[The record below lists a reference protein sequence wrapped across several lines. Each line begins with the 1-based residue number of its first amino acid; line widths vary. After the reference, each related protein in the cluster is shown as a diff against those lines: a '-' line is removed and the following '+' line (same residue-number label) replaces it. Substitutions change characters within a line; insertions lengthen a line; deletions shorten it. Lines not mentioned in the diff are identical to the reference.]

1 MMAVKCSQFR
11 YAQVTDMPALLDLEQ
26 ASFSGDRLSRR
37 RLLHWIQADN
47 AFLLVAER
55 EQRIVAYALVLL
67 RKGQRLARLYSL
79 AVAEECK
86 GQGIG
91 RLLLQQAEVEAKQRG
106 WQVMR
111 LEVAENN
118 YAAIALYESQGYQV
132 FATYPEYYDD
142 HQNALRMEKN
152 LH

>member
-1 MMAVKCSQFR
+1 MTAKSVQFR
-11 YAQVTDMPALLDLEQ
+11 YALLADLPDLLALEQ

-79 AVAEECK
+79 AVAKEYK

-91 RLLLQQAEVEAKQRG
+91 RLLLQQAEIEAAQRG

-118 YAAIALYESQGYQV
+118 HAAIALYESQAYRV
-132 FATYPEYYDD
+132 FATYPDYYDD

-152 LH
+152 LF